1 MLGYILYNY
10 LLFNSAIIQ
19 ISQDIRTETDPQSK
33 CKNYPDELYENYKAC
48 DKKFVYDK
56 LIDTENIV
64 PFWTAYNLEE
74 VAKIL
79 TKPLKTDLYDYYDGT
94 IASPCLTPCYST
106 KASILCMS
114 HCRVSGG
121 DISAAPCCTEAY
133 LAKQI

>member
-1 MLGYILYNY
+1 MIGLTLYNY

-48 DKKFVYDK
+48 DKKFIYDK

-74 VAKIL
+74 VAKIF

-106 KASILCMS
+106 KASILCMLFKLF
-114 HCRVSGG
+114 HFHFQTRTKMYTRV
-121 DISAAPCCTEAY
+121 
-133 LAKQI
+133 